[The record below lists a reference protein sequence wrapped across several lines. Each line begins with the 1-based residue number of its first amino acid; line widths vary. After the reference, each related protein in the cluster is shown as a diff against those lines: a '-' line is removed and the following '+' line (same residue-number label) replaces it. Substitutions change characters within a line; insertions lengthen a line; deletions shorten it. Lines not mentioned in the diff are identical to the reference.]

1 MSDPPEGLREHL
13 LAGGVALVPTD
24 TVYGLAAA
32 LDVPAGVAALYALKG
47 RPRTQPMQV
56 LLFHRRLLDEALA
69 ALDPVTGA
77 AAAALLP
84 GPVTCLVP
92 DPAGR
97 YGAAAGDS
105 PGTVGLRAPRMEGA
119 IAALEVPLVATSANH
134 PSGSDPASV
143 GDVPGDLRAAV
154 LTVDAGALP
163 GTASA
168 VVDLRPVPG
177 GGDAVLVRPG
187 PDPEA
192 LRRTL
197 SAAGVGV
204 RPE

>member
-1 MSDPPEGLREHL
+1 VSGPPEGLREHL

-32 LDVPAGVAALYALKG
+32 LDVPAGVGALYDLKG
-47 RPRTQPMQV
+47 RPRAQPMQV
-56 LLFHRRLLDEALA
+56 LLFHARLLDDALG
-69 ALDPVTGA
+69 ALDPVTRA

-97 YGAAAGDS
+97 FAAAAGDS
-105 PGTVGLRAPRMEGA
+105 PGTVGLRAPRMEGG
-119 IAALEVPLVATSANH
+119 ISALDIPLVATSANH
-134 PSGSDPASV
+134 PGGADPASV
-143 GDVPGDLRAAV
+143 GDVPADLAAAA
-154 LTVDAGALP
+154 LEVDAGTLP

-197 SAAGVGV
+197 AAAGVGV
-204 RPE
+204 RPG